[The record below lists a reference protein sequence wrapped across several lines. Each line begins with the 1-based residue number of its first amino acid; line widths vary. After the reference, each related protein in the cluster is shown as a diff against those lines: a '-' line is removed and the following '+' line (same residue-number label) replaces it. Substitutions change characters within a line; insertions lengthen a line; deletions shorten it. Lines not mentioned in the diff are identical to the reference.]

1 MNIPTGGLSM
11 LNEREKKKN
20 ARQFSIEWLNRG
32 SEKQETQ
39 VFWLSLL
46 RDVLGVSRPE
56 EIIRFEERVQM
67 DNTKFLDGIIDST
80 HVLIEQKS
88 RDKDLN
94 KPIRQSDGSKLTAFQ
109 QAKNY
114 SINIKYSE
122 RPRWIVT
129 CNFKEFYIYD
139 MENPNSEPEH
149 ILLEDLETEYYRLEF
164 LVDREKI
171 RVKKE
176 LEVSIKAG
184 EIIGDLYD
192 ALYKQYQ
199 EPVSH
204 EDLLSLNKLC
214 VRIVFCLYAE
224 DAGLFGSK
232 KLFHDYLEFGGRH
245 NVRDKLKDLFKILD
259 QKIEDRDPYEDEML
273 LSFPYVNGGLFR
285 DEEIIIP
292 KITDEIAHIIID
304 EASDNFNWS
313 SISPTIFGSLF
324 ESTLNPETRRSGG
337 MHYTS
342 IENIHKV
349 IEPLFLTE
357 LKNEFKDIKELKVER
372 TRTKRLLELQD
383 KISKLTFFDPA
394 CGSGN
399 FLTETYLSLRRLE
412 NQILKYIYGNA
423 RVLISHNPIKVSI
436 DQFYGLEI
444 NDFAVT
450 VAKTALWIAES
461 QMMEETMGIV
471 YSNLSF
477 LPLSSNPNIIEGNA
491 LKTDW
496 NDIVNKNKLS
506 YIIGNPPFVGA
517 RLMSG
522 EQKDDI
528 NEIFNGVKGK
538 GNLDYVA
545 CWYKKSAEFIDNTN
559 IECAL
564 VSTNSI
570 TQGEQVAIL
579 WKDLL
584 ENHNIKIN
592 FAYRTFKWT
601 SEASE
606 KAAVYCVIIG
616 FSQFDRKNK
625 IIFTDDSKFK
635 LVTNI
640 NPYLVDGPNVV
651 VESTS
656 SPICNVEKMS
666 FGSMPNDDGN
676 LLLSEEE
683 KNEFI
688 KKYPNLSTLI
698 RPLLGAREYINN
710 KSRYCLW
717 IEDNDLH
724 LISKNKFI
732 MERLENVRNAR
743 SSSTRKSTKEMALY
757 PYKFGEIRQ
766 PDSDYLLIP
775 RVSSENRKYIPI
787 GFIDK
792 NVVSSDANLIIPTSS
807 LYYFGVLTSNVHM
820 AWMRTVA
827 GRLEMRYRYS
837 ASVVYNTF
845 PWPNPS
851 EEQRKEI
858 EMRAE
863 WILKARDLYPD
874 SSLADLYNEILM
886 PKELRIAHRNND
898 EAVMEAYGFDIG
910 MSESDCVSELMKM
923 YQKLIKK

>member
-1 MNIPTGGLSM
+1 M
-11 LNEREKKKN
+11 LNEREKKSN
-20 ARQFSIEWLNRG
+20 ARNFSIKWLNRG
-32 SEKQETQ
+32 LEKQETQ
-39 VFWLSLL
+39 IFWLSLL
-46 RDVLGVSRPE
+46 RDVFGIENPE
-56 EIIRFEERVQM
+56 DVIRFEDKVQM

-88 RDKDLN
+88 KNKDLN
-94 KPIRQSDGSKLTAFQ
+94 KPIRQSDGTLLTAFQ

-114 SINIKYSE
+114 SANLKYSE

-129 CNFKEFYIYD
+129 CNFQEFYVYD

-149 ILLEDLETEYYRLEF
+149 ILLTDLEKDYYRLEF

-184 EIIGDLYD
+184 EIIGKLYD
-192 ALYKQYQ
+192 ELYKQYK
-199 EPVSH
+199 EPINH
-204 EDLLSLNKLC
+204 EDLVSLNKLC

-232 KLFHDYLEFGGRH
+232 KLFHDYLEYGGRH

-259 QKIEDRDPYEDEML
+259 QKEEDRDPYEDEML
-273 LSFPYVNGGLFR
+273 LSFPYVNGGLFK

-292 KITDEIAHIIID
+292 KITDEIANIIID

-349 IEPLFLTE
+349 IEPLFL
-357 LKNEFKDIKELKVER
+357 KDIRNKLSDIIEIKVEK
-372 TRTKRLLELQD
+372 TRKAKLISLQEE
-383 KISKLTFFDPA
+383 ISKLNFFDPA

-399 FLTETYLSLRRLE
+399 FLTETYLTLRRIE
-412 NQILKYIYGNA
+412 NKILKYIYGNA
-423 RVLISHNPIKVSI
+423 QVLVTHNPIKVSI
-436 DQFYGLEI
+436 NQFYGLEI

-461 QMMEETMGIV
+461 QMMEETLGIV
-471 YSNLSF
+471 YSNINF
-477 LPLSSNPNIIEGNA
+477 LPLTSIPNIHEGNA
-491 LKTDW
+491 LTTNW
-496 NDIVNKNKLS
+496 QDIVDKNHLK

-517 RLMSG
+517 RLMSA
-522 EQKDDI
+522 EQKNDI
-528 NEIFNGVKGK
+528 NNIFKNTKNK

-545 CWYKKSAEFIDNTN
+545 CWYKKCAEYIDNTK

-570 TQGEQVAIL
+570 TQGEQVSIL
-579 WKDLL
+579 WKDLI

-601 SEASE
+601 SEATE

-616 FSQFDRKNK
+616 FAQFDRKEK
-625 IIFTDDSKFK
+625 YIYTDDNKYIIVK
-635 LVTNI
+635 NI
-640 NPYLVDGPNVV
+640 NPYLLDGPNIV
-651 VESTS
+651 VESKNT
-656 SPICNVEKMS
+656 PICNTEKM
-666 FGSMPNDDGN
+666 GIGNKPIDDGN
-676 LLLSEEE
+676 YLFSETDKQLFE
-683 KNEFI
+683 KIE
-688 KKYPNLSTLI
+688 PNSKQYFKQW
-698 RPLLGAREYINN
+698 LGAVEFLNN
-710 KSRYCLW
+710 KKRYCLW
-717 IEDNDLH
+717 LGDCSPSDI
-724 LISKNKFI
+724 KI
-732 MERLENVRNAR
+732 MPHALRLVENVRKFRLN
-743 SSSTRKSTKEMALY
+743 SKSLGTRKIADTPTRFHVENF
-757 PYKFGEIRQ
+757 PNT
-766 PDSDYLLIP
+766 DYLLIP
-775 RVSSENRKYIPI
+775 STSSENRKYIPI

-792 NVVSSDANLIIPTSS
+792 DIISSNANLIIPTSS
-807 LYYFGVLTSNVHM
+807 LYYFGILTSNVHM

-827 GRLEMRYRYS
+827 GRLKSDYRYS

-845 PWPNPS
+845 PWPNPTDKQK
-851 EEQRKEI
+851 EEI
-858 EMRAE
+858 ELRAK
-863 WILKARDLYPD
+863 WILKARELYPD
-874 SSLADLYNEILM
+874 SSLADLYNETLM

-898 EAVMEAYGFDIG
+898 EAVMEAYGFDTK
-910 MSESDCVSELMKM
+910 MTEAECVSELMKM
-923 YQKLIKK
+923 YQNLINKN

>member
-1 MNIPTGGLSM
+1 MNISTGGLSM

-46 RDVLGVSRPE
+46 RDVLGISRPE

-88 RDKDLN
+88 KDKDLN

-313 SISPTIFGSLF
+313 SISPTIFGALF

-349 IEPLFLTE
+349 IEPLFLTKLE
-357 LKNEFKDIKELKVER
+357 NEFNEIKELKVER
-372 TRTKRLLELQD
+372 TRTKNLLELQD

-423 RVLISHNPIKVSI
+423 RVLVSHNPIKVSV

-471 YSNLSF
+471 YSNISF

-496 NDIVNKNKLS
+496 NEIVNKNKLS

-522 EQKDDI
+522 EQKEDI
-528 NEIFNGVKGK
+528 NEIFNNVKGK

-545 CWYKKSAEFIDNTN
+545 CWYKKSAEFIDDTN

-640 NPYLVDGPNVV
+640 NPYLIDGPNVV
-651 VESTS
+651 VESINT
-656 SPICNVEKMS
+656 PLCNVKKM
-666 FGSMPNDDGN
+666 GIGNKPIDDGN
-676 LLLSEEE
+676 YLFTEEE
-683 KNEFI
+683 KIEFEKFEPNSKTYF
-688 KKYPNLSTLI
+688 KKW
-698 RPLLGAREYINN
+698 LGATEFLNN
-710 KSRYCLW
+710 KNRYCLW
-717 IEDNDLH
+717 LGDCSPSEIKSMPRALKLVD
-724 LISKNKFI
+724 
-732 MERLENVRNAR
+732 NVREFRLKSKSAG
-743 SSSTRKSTKEMALY
+743 TRKIADTPTRFHVEN
-757 PYKFGEIRQ
+757 F
-766 PDSDYLLIP
+766 PDSNYLLIP
-775 RVSSENRKYIPI
+775 STSSENRKYIPI

-792 NVVSSDANLIIPTSS
+792 DVISSNANLIIPTSS

-827 GRLEMRYRYS
+827 GRLKSDYRYS

-863 WILKARDLYPD
+863 WILKARALYPD

-923 YQKLIKK
+923 YQNLIKK